1 MFLVDPGNG
10 FGLFSIPD
18 PAVRKAPDPGS
29 ATLILAYFDVRQDE
43 KRYELQECIYIIKL
57 LMKLSC

>member
-1 MFLVDPGNG
+1 MFIVDPGNG

-29 ATLILAYFDVRQDE
+29 ATLILANFDVKQDE
-43 KRYELQECIYIIKL
+43 ERYELQECI
-57 LMKLSC
+57 